1 MAERNDPCP
10 CGSGHKYKKC
20 CLEKD
25 AGIQAA
31 PKPAQGASIE
41 DRDLP
46 GLIKLLERFASE
58 PLFQAHERL
67 ITPDCIVAFQ
77 ELSRR
82 EPDRFQYVSSVVTEA
97 SVAQLAREGWGRKVA
112 SRLSIAQSRYME
124 EMASRFLRAYTVLE
138 VFPRDGLLLEDAET
152 GETIRVVERSASK
165 ELVPMEKVAAR
176 VLRDLSQPTLSH
188 LFRITEVMSNR
199 IRQGNRNVMDLQA
212 SDPREALEVSLVRE
226 FVRACTLPEPR
237 PQLVD
242 AATGGRMEFVRDR
255 FSVTDPRSLE
265 GWLGSSRELDANPK
279 EEGSFIRFQEL
290 AGGVR
295 RSLGQVEYFEFRGK
309 MVLEVHSRSR
319 EAANDNRAWLKE
331 RAGKWLRFTSRKV
344 ENPEDKI
351 EEAAGRED
359 TGLPLELEEILA
371 PDFMEKMYRTHLYH
385 DWANTRI
392 PALGNQTPR
401 QCARIE
407 RGEAQVVELVRSYQA
422 QENRLARDQKRKPV
436 DLSWL
441 LGEAGV
447 RGRG

>member
-10 CGSGHKYKKC
+10 CGSGRKYKKC

-31 PKPAQGASIE
+31 SKTAQAASIE

-46 GLIKLLERFASE
+46 GLLNLLERFASE

-67 ITPDCIVAFQ
+67 ITPDCIAPFQ

-82 EPDRFQYVSSVVTEA
+82 DPDHFDSITSVITEA
-97 SVAQLAREGWGRKVA
+97 SIAQLAREGWGRKLA

-124 EMASRFLRAYTVLE
+124 EMASHFLRAYNVLE
-138 VFPRDGLLLEDAET
+138 VFPGDGLVLEDAET
-152 GETIRVVERSASK
+152 GETTRVVERSASE

-176 VLRDLSQPTLSH
+176 VLRDLNQPTLSH
-188 LFRITEVMSNR
+188 LFRVTEIMSER
-199 IRQGNRNVMDLQA
+199 IRQGNRKIVDLQA
-212 SDPREALEVSLVRE
+212 SGPREALEVSLVRE
-226 FVRACTLPEPR
+226 FVRACTLPQPR

-242 AATGGRMEFVRDR
+242 AATGGQMEFVRDR
-255 FSVTDPRSLE
+255 FSVTDPKSLDR
-265 GWLGSSRELDANPK
+265 WLGSSRELDANPK

-331 RAGKWLRFTSRKV
+331 RAGNWLRFTSRKL

-359 TGLPLELEEILA
+359 TGLPLELAEILS
-371 PDFMEKMYRTHLYH
+371 PDFMDKMYRTHLYH
-385 DWANTRI
+385 DWADTQI

-401 QCARIE
+401 QCARTE
-407 RGEAQVVELVRSYQA
+407 RGEAQVAELVRSYQA
-422 QENRLARDQKRKPV
+422 QENRMARDQKRKPV

-447 RGRG
+447 RARG